1 MEIQKIMPIFRLIR
15 LVLGFSRWS
24 DGDIQTQ
31 GYHVYESMSGNPLFP
46 KPPISLEDFKA
57 LLDAFRDAIAEAQ
70 FGDIR
75 AISQRNK
82 YRDEVIRSLRA
93 LGHYVEHT
101 AGDDMAGATS
111 SGFKIQ
117 RTYFSTTPTPLS
129 TPGMMTIEQGLSGEL
144 RAKSKSLGRDA
155 RLYELRCGARNGDE
169 FPTDWLTKTVTSV
182 KSATS
187 FRGLTPGT
195 IYLFQ
200 VRALGRAGYTDW
212 SDPVSRM
219 CI

>member
-1 MEIQKIMPIFRLIR
+1 MPIFKLIR

-24 DGDIQTQ
+24 DGDILTQ
-31 GYHVYESMSGNPLFP
+31 GYHVYESMSGNTLFP
-46 KPPISLEDFKA
+46 KPPISLGDFKL

-82 YRDEVIRSLRA
+82 VRDEVIRSLRV

-101 AGDDMAGATS
+101 VGDDLAGATS
-111 SGFKIQ
+111 SGFRIQ
-117 RTYFSTTPTPLS
+117 PTSFSTTPAPLS
-129 TPGMMTIEQGLSGEL
+129 TPRMMAVEQGLSGEL
-144 RAKSKSLGRDA
+144 LAKSKSLGRDA
-155 RLYELRCGARNGDE
+155 RLYEFRCGARNSDE
-169 FPTDWLTKTVTSV
+169 FPADWLTKTVTSV

-195 IYLFQ
+195 VYLFQ
-200 VRALGRAGYTDW
+200 VRAMGRAGYTDW